1 MQIILKFYSP
11 GPAADELSSAHTND
25 KTEKNENP
33 VDAEESI
40 DNDSKPLKT
49 SIQEALQ
56 QWSNDDARDREEDDS
71 TPLRSGL

>member
-1 MQIILKFYSP
+1 MQIIQKLYSP
-11 GPAADELSSAHTND
+11 GPGDNELSSANTHD
-25 KTEKNENP
+25 KSEKNEH
-33 VDAEESI
+33 VDAEGSI
-40 DNDSKPLKT
+40 DNDPKPIKT